1 MSFRVV
7 LALWLAVL
15 GVAASPLAGQT
26 LQRDS
31 VSGDFILEFTD
42 IDGVH
47 HRMVVEPRDKISPR
61 MAVAIE
67 SSGAGYVYRY
77 ALTNEI
83 GPRTQQPI
91 GVVLLPCPGGDPSL
105 SVEPAPG
112 WNASASRTA
121 RQPECEF
128 SFRTA
133 WLEPGQSVGDFIV
146 RSAWLPAPASAWV
159 FGRAKIASLPVSFE
173 IVPDTVVE
181 ILENIQGSYFNSIG
195 GREVHT
201 LVPARSPA
209 TLDNPSSGLSVIR
222 SDLDRA
228 CGELGWITNAGV
240 CRSLEAKLE
249 AAERSLERG
258 NTNSARGQ
266 LGAFLQELEAQHGP
280 QPGKHV
286 SDNAYWLLKIN
297 VEYVLSRL

>member
-1 MSFRVV
+1 M
-7 LALWLAVL
+7 
-15 GVAASPLAGQT
+15 
-26 LQRDS
+26 
-31 VSGDFILEFTD
+31 
-42 IDGVH
+42 
-47 HRMVVEPRDKISPR
+47 
-61 MAVAIE
+61 
-67 SSGAGYVYRY
+67 
-77 ALTNEI
+77 
-83 GPRTQQPI
+83 
-91 GVVLLPCPGGDPSL
+91 
-105 SVEPAPG
+105 
-112 WNASASRTA
+112 
-121 RQPECEF
+121 
-128 SFRTA
+128 
-133 WLEPGQSVGDFIV
+133 SVG
-146 RSAWLPAPASAWV
+146 S
-159 FGRAKIASLPVSFE
+159 
-173 IVPDTVVE
+173 VPDTVVH
-181 ILENIQGSYFNSIG
+181 LLKRVYKGSHSDLISG
-195 GREVHT
+195 QQVHT

-297 VEYVLSRL
+297 VEYVLSRM